1 MRRPGAVPPA
11 DRIVRSRGLCASG
24 SKIGPNRVPEV
35 AFCPRPPPGVSI
47 APPPVPTAPP
57 LHLLRFRPRFHRHCP
72 RFRLRR
78 HCPSIGSD
86 RASIALPPV
95 LPAPLLRCRG
105 SAAAQC
111 LRPFAGP
118 GGCVSRSRPCRS
130 SCDRGRAAYRGGGK
144 RRVPAVSREHRRDA
158 LRRLRAYFAKPW
170 PMPRKSS
177 ALRAAPPISPPS
189 TSSLAKS
196 SAAFEGL
203 HEPP

>member
-11 DRIVRSRGLCASG
+11 DRIVRSRGALRERFKNRAEPRAGGRFLSPSAARGFHCTSRSSDCA
-24 SKIGPNRVPEV
+24 
-35 AFCPRPPPGVSI
+35 AI
-47 APPPVPTAPP
+47 APPPVPTAFPSALPPIPAATP
-57 LHLLRFRPRFHRHCP
+57 LHLLRFR
-72 RFRLRR
+72 LRR
-78 HCPSIGSD
+78 SC
-86 RASIALPPV
+86 
-95 LPAPLLRCRG
+95 
-105 SAAAQC
+105 AAAV
-111 LRPFAGP
+111 RPRCSVRGRSR
-118 GGCVSRSRPCRS
+118 GCVFRSRPCRS

-158 LRRLRAYFAKPW
+158 LRGLRAYFAKPW
-170 PMPRKSS
+170 PMPMKSS

>member
-35 AFCPRPPPGVSI
+35 AFCPCPPPGVSI
-47 APPPVPTAPP
+47 APPPVPTAHPP
-57 LHLLRFRPRFHRHCP
+57 HRL

-78 HCPSIGSD
+78 SC
-86 RASIALPPV
+86 
-95 LPAPLLRCRG
+95 
-105 SAAAQC
+105 AAAV
-111 LRPFAGP
+111 RPRRSVRGRSR
-118 GGCVSRSRPCRS
+118 GCVFRSRPCRS